1 MSAGPL
7 AAGPAGAAAPGA
19 GPLGGAPAPGGPRPW
34 VLAESTWREVR
45 DRPVD
50 VAVLPWGA
58 TEPHNLHL
66 PYSTDT
72 YLAEHVAAESAGRA
86 WELGARPVVL
96 PAVPFGVQTT
106 QLDLRLCLNV
116 MPSTQLALLG
126 DLAASL
132 AGQGVRK
139 LVLLNAHG
147 GNEFRPLVRE
157 LAARVRL
164 FVCVVNWWQV
174 VPAGGYFD
182 APGDHAGELETSA
195 LLHAR
200 PALVRPLAEAGPGD
214 ERRAVLRAMRERWA
228 WAPRP
233 WTQVTADTGVGDPRA
248 ATAERG
254 ARFVDAACAAIAGF
268 LAELEAADPAALY
281 EAPFE

>member
-1 MSAGPL
+1 MSGGPVMDHTD
-7 AAGPAGAAAPGA
+7 AHRP
-19 GPLGGAPAPGGPRPW
+19 PRPW
-34 VLAESTWREVR
+34 VLAESTWGELR
-45 DRPVD
+45 DLAVD

-66 PYSTDT
+66 PYGTDT
-72 YLAEHVAAESAGRA
+72 QLAEHVAAESAGRA
-86 WELGARPVVL
+86 WARGARPVVL

-116 MPSTQLALLG
+116 MPSTQLAVLG

-139 LVLLNAHG
+139 LVVLNAHG
-147 GNEFRPLVRE
+147 GNDFRPLVRE
-157 LAARVRL
+157 LAARAHAPGARL

-174 VPAGGYFD
+174 ARAAEYFD
-182 APGDHAGELETSA
+182 DPGDHAGELETSA

-200 PALVRPLAEAGPGD
+200 PGLVRPLGTAGSGR
-214 ERRAVLRAMRERWA
+214 ERRARLRAMRERWA

-233 WTQVTADTGVGDPRA
+233 WSHVTADTGVGDPRA
-248 ATAERG
+248 ATPDKG
-254 ARFVDAACAAIAGF
+254 ARFVDAACAAVADF
-268 LAELEAADPAALY
+268 LVELEAADPEALY
-281 EAPFE
+281 EGPGEGPAE